1 MLLQER
7 REELIAVAQQ
17 IQKDKLVPLT
27 FGNFSL
33 RDFETGYICITPSGM
48 LYDQLKP
55 EDIVVVDVDGNH
67 VDGDR
72 LPSIEKDLHC
82 AVFRKRPEIGA
93 VVHTHST
100 FVTTWACCNKAIPT
114 IVAEVAALVKG
125 KIKCAPYA
133 LCGSQELA
141 AVTAE
146 YLKEDDAILMANHG
160 VLVVGD
166 SIQRAYVN
174 AVIVEEGAKVAFYAE
189 QLGGMY
195 VFTPEECETE
205 RLSANAGYGQ
215 R

>member
-67 VDGDR
+67 VDGER

-82 AVFRKRPEIGA
+82 AVFRNRPEVGA

-141 AVTAE
+141 DVTAE
-146 YLKEDDAILMANHG
+146 YLKDDDAVLMANHG
-160 VLVVGD
+160 VLVVAD

>member
-55 EDIVVVDVDGNH
+55 EDIVVVDVDGKH

>member
-1 MLLQER
+1 MLLQEK

-33 RDFETGYICITPSGM
+33 RDFETGYVCITPSGM

-55 EDIVVVDVDGNH
+55 EDIVVVDVDGKH

-82 AVFRKRPEIGA
+82 AVFRNRPEVGA

-141 AVTAE
+141 DVTAE
-146 YLKEDDAILMANHG
+146 YLKDDDAVLMANHG
-160 VLVVGD
+160 VLVVAD